1 MGVQRVPTGAQRP
14 NGRSTP
20 AVARPPVGL
29 LQLQRA
35 AGNTAVARLI
45 AARQVVTAPAA
56 PTRPIVRLGDID
68 QQAGVAQQKL
78 NVLGA
83 TPELKIDAE
92 FGSRTQLA
100 VRKFQ
105 TANGVTP
112 SGTLDVA
119 TWAQLDVAAPGGV
132 LQPDG
137 SVSPVPGLSP
147 GDPTPQ
153 PHPGV
158 PIHPTVKLTSHG
170 PAVSELHE
178 KLNAVGVG
186 GGLPVGPALA
196 GRSSRH
202 PPASTGLWSRTG
214 RPRPGLRP
222 A

>member
-20 AVARPPVGL
+20 AVARSPVGL

-68 QQAGVAQQKL
+68 QQVGVAQQKL
-78 NVLGA
+78 NVRGA